1 MRKIILKMK
10 IQKKKLNLMKPKTMM
25 RSRPQLKNKNSSK
38 LMMKKIMK
46 LK

>member
-1 MRKIILKMK
+1 MMKIILKMK

-25 RSRPQLKNKNSSK
+25 RLRHQLKNKNSSK
-38 LMMKKIMK
+38 SMMKKIMK